1 MQQNSLFASFAAF
14 QEWIYAICVVF
25 LRANELKFRCVGKS
39 VFIVSFPL
47 FPANDK
53 NSKNWH
59 RNIGRMRFQIEI
71 SCFDKKQSSGF
82 EPNCLYQMAV
92 MSQTIIK
99 PNWFFFGMANASPTI
114 LSVQLHF
121 FSAVL
126 LELFLVEKL
135 LCCDWWFNKQ
145 QTISERFLFAGGLLW
160 LLLCL
165 WFGSSFLSQYFMCLA
180 MDRLVSSFFIVYI
193 ATGKGICLI
202 D

>member
-1 MQQNSLFASFAAF
+1 MTK
-14 QEWIYAICVVF
+14 IP
-25 LRANELKFRCVGKS
+25 R
-39 VFIVSFPL
+39 
-47 FPANDK
+47 
-53 NSKNWH
+53 
-59 RNIGRMRFQIEI
+59 IGIEILVDWMRFQIEI

-121 FSAVL
+121 FL
-126 LELFLVEKL
+126 LFYWNYSWSQNCFTAIGDLISS
-135 LCCDWWFNKQ
+135 KQ
-145 QTISERFLFAGGLLW
+145 YPNGFFSRGGLLW

>member
-99 PNWFFFGMANASPTI
+99 PNWFFLAWRRLAQRFYLSSCTFFLLFYWNYSWSQNCFTAIGDLISSKQYPNGFFSRGGFSDCCCVCGLAPLFYHNI
-114 LSVQLHF
+114 LCVWQWIDWYLHF
-121 FSAVL
+121 
-126 LELFLVEKL
+126 L
-135 LCCDWWFNKQ
+135 LC
-145 QTISERFLFAGGLLW
+145 T
-160 LLLCL
+160 
-165 WFGSSFLSQYFMCLA
+165 
-180 MDRLVSSFFIVYI
+180 
-193 ATGKGICLI
+193 
-202 D
+202 